1 MRLTFYK
8 KNLFDHDEL
17 TTIDVLILRY
27 GSWANPSLKAVIKTA
42 ITSLNPPTPTQDAPN
57 LANWWK
63 IVTQYT
69 QTDGAHVSANISVG
83 HEVVD
88 NYSHGHSLG
97 NNVAADI
104 IRSNLGSN
112 KLPLDPVSGLYMLVT
127 SSDVAFTGQG
137 FCGYHDWLCTN
148 ASQSR
153 TSSPF
158 CSNVDNRLV
167 FAFLPFPGTGNNL
180 LYGCNVFQPY
190 NAIPL
195 PAPNDAVSPVGG
207 ALDSFV
213 SVMMHEVME
222 AATDPYINAWRQN
235 FNENSEA
242 GDFCQYS
249 YGAGDFW
256 HCGLASVYGSL
267 HGGGDPNLCRSYPN
281 FHAMKWVSTGHIFN
295 IFGTGGS
302 KFLVQKIWSLASKG
316 CQMQL
321 QGKESIFES

>member
-8 KNLFDHDEL
+8 ICSIDHDDL
-17 TTIDVLILRY
+17 TIEVVIFRY
-27 GSWANPSLKAVIKTA
+27 GKWANPSLKAVIKTA

-83 HEVVD
+83 HEVSD

-97 NNVAADI
+97 SNVAADI
-104 IRSNLGSN
+104 IRSNIGTN
-112 KLPLDPVSGLYMLVT
+112 KQLPLDPVSGLYMLMT

-137 FCGYHDWLCTN
+137 FCGYHDFLCTD

-153 TSSPF
+153 TSPF
-158 CSNVDNRLV
+158 CSNVNNRLV
-167 FAFLPFPGTGNNL
+167 FAFIPFPGTGNNL

-190 NAIPL
+190 NAMPL
-195 PAPNDAVSPVGG
+195 PAPNDAVSPVAG

-213 SVMMHEVME
+213 SVMMHEIME
-222 AATDPYINAWRQN
+222 AATDPYINAWRHN

-256 HCGLASVYGSL
+256 YCGLASVYGSV

-281 FHAMKWVSTGHIFN
+281 FHAMKWVSTGQIFN

-321 QGKESIFES
+321 QGKQKNV